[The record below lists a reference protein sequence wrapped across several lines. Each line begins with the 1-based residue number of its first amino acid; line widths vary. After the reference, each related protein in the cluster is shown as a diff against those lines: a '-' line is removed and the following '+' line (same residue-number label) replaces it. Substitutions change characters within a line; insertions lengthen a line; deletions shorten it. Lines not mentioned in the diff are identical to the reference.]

1 MMEHEKRKGNTS
13 TNINININTNTNT
26 KNTKRNIKNI
36 KEKRTTKEIKIK
48 NFPDHRKDDLE
59 ADHVMKIKGGRNHL
73 DIRKKGCIQKE
84 EVVQEVETEVEV
96 VPETEDG
103 TEVTLKVEAAQREG
117 GLILV
122 EKRVPPG
129 EVAPEQE

>member
-1 MMEHEKRKGNTS
+1 MIISTS
-13 TNINININTNTNT
+13 PALTYLLVFIAVNYFLFI
-26 KNTKRNIKNI
+26 
-36 KEKRTTKEIKIK
+36 
-48 NFPDHRKDDLE
+48 LS
-59 ADHVMKIKGGRNHL
+59 DHVMKIKGGRNHL